1 MTSDPDPDS
10 GRDPQLPER
19 LRYKPMGA
27 AYQGAMEAVFAI
39 AIATLAGWWI
49 DRRYGTEPFG
59 VLIGATI
66 GFAAFVLRL
75 YRLGAATY
83 DRSGETSAD
92 HPSQDGHDEHDEDGG
107 SDADRPGRRS

>member
-1 MTSDPDPDS
+1 MTPDPDP
-10 GRDPQLPER
+10 GRDRSGPLPKR

-27 AYQGAMEAVFAI
+27 AYQGAMEAVFSI

-49 DRRYGTEPFG
+49 DGRYGTRPFG

-66 GFAAFVLRL
+66 GFAAFVVRL

-83 DRSGETSAD
+83 DEPEETSSD
-92 HPSQDGHDEHDEDGG
+92 RPSQDGHERNDGSGG
-107 SDADRPGRRS
+107 SDDGRPDRRP